1 MGEVGSGDIIF
12 DGSYY
17 VLPRISDPGGG
28 GLSLTYRGG
37 NWCPLY
43 IEQEYSEVNR
53 GIPIKFSDWMIKLRL
68 FPNRRAS
75 TSRWTS
81 QPRYV
86 VSQPIASQETV
97 LLGHASLDGGK
108 GGKNEG
114 WASTPHDA
122 ESKRKASHG
131 NGSCISR
138 TQTTASSA
146 GKARTE
152 ISEIDRCLKTTAIPV
167 YEEIERLGS
176 WLRRRDRTFI
186 KLYNGD
192 SLVGKKY
199 ECLSLLIYSTELPL
213 SHNGENLVVA
223 VDDDGLFTE
232 RITHFSVVSSEHQ
245 ICMAR
250 RISKDHMEL
259 VVSFFCVVRRLKF
272 VCVCPVRFVQVELLK
287 EQLLENNKQTHW
299 IPDYVKVTEER
310 SMIYIYYKYSSFR
323 E

>member
-1 MGEVGSGDIIF
+1 MIYLKRRLLIKRHKRRFFLDTRHLMEEREEKPRAGHR
-12 DGSYY
+12 
-17 VLPRISDPGGG
+17 LPMMR
-28 GLSLTYRGG
+28 
-37 NWCPLY
+37 
-43 IEQEYSEVNR
+43 NR
-53 GIPIKFSDWMIKLRL
+53 NGRL
-68 FPNRRAS
+68 LMAM
-75 TSRWTS
+75 
-81 QPRYV
+81 V
-86 VSQPIASQETV
+86 HVSPM
-97 LLGHASLDGGK
+97 
-108 GGKNEG
+108 
-114 WASTPHDA
+114 
-122 ESKRKASHG
+122 
-131 NGSCISR
+131 
-138 TQTTASSA
+138 
-146 GKARTE
+146 
-152 ISEIDRCLKTTAIPV
+152 TAIPV

-186 KLYNGD
+186 KSYNGD

-232 RITHFSVVSSEHQ
+232 RITHFSAVSSEHQ

-299 IPDYVKVTEER
+299 IPDYVKVSEER